1 MLSPDDFH
9 NVTGIIQKGADNE
22 YNETAKA
29 QRNRFTTLSNTEQT
43 SSHANKKRVVNMS
56 SKVLSDA
63 QMGVLNKGLKFA
75 VTPTVVPKKEMIVAN
90 ESSLTKVEKS
100 TADTVR
106 VLAANMIEKSKPP
119 KSNL

>member
-1 MLSPDDFH
+1 
-9 NVTGIIQKGADNE
+9 
-22 YNETAKA
+22 
-29 QRNRFTTLSNTEQT
+29 
-43 SSHANKKRVVNMS
+43 MS

-63 QMGVLNKGLKFA
+63 QMGVPNKGLKFA

-119 KSNL
+119 KSNR